1 MKLKTIITSLLFLL
15 LSFTNYAQ
23 DYKKEITTEFTA
35 YLDALTNLEFE
46 KSVEYLSEDFFKI
59 VPKEQMIQL
68 LESTFNN
75 PNMEIQLKD
84 SEVVNVADKEKFD
97 KKYYA
102 TLIYS
107 SVMDMKINNPEEEE
121 KEQRDLRNTLLLLN
135 FQKTFGF
142 ENVKYDKEKDQYEI
156 KATKEVYAISN
167 DGETNWKFLVVEK
180 KQRFILE
187 QFLPQELIDRAY
199 SEDDKED

>member
-1 MKLKTIITSLLFLL
+1 
-15 LSFTNYAQ
+15 
-23 DYKKEITTEFTA
+23 
-35 YLDALTNLEFE
+35 
-46 KSVEYLSEDFFKI
+46 
-59 VPKEQMIQL
+59 MIQL

-84 SEVVNVADKEKFD
+84 AEVVSVADKEEFN

-135 FQKTFGF
+135 FQKTFGL
-142 ENVKYDKEKDQYEI
+142 ENVKYDKEIDQYEI

-199 SEDDKED
+199 SEDDKEH